1 MNPYVYVVS
10 VNGLLLFF
18 SLVFY
23 FFPPKK
29 INSIY
34 GYRTNK
40 SMKNE
45 EVWHF
50 ANAFFNKTL
59 LKYAA
64 ISFVF
69 ALLFV
74 FILSVEITWQPMVIL
89 LLTLAVSVIKTE
101 QTLSQFYD
109 SDGKKLPVKKK
120 H

>member
-1 MNPYVYVVS
+1 MNPYIYVIS

-18 SLVFY
+18 SIVFY

-29 INSIY
+29 INNFY

-45 EVWHF
+45 EIWHF
-50 ANAFFNKTL
+50 TNTFFNKTL

-64 ISFVF
+64 ISF
-69 ALLFV
+69 ALSVLFV
-74 FILSVEITWQPMVIL
+74 FLFSVEITWQPMVFL

-101 QTLSQFYD
+101 QILAKNFD
-109 SDGKKLPVKKK
+109 ADGKRLKVKK
-120 H
+120 

>member
-1 MNPYVYVVS
+1 MNPYVYVIS

-18 SLVFY
+18 SIVFY

-29 INSIY
+29 INSWY

-50 ANAFFNKTL
+50 ANTFFNKTL
-59 LKYAA
+59 LQYAA
-64 ISFVF
+64 ISFVA
-69 ALLFV
+69 ALLLV
-74 FILSVEITWQPMVIL
+74 FIISVKTTWQPMLIL

-101 QTLSQFYD
+101 QVLSRNFD
-109 SDGKKLPVKKK
+109 SDGEKLNIKK
-120 H
+120 

>member
-1 MNPYVYVVS
+1 MLMNPYVYVVS
-10 VNGLLLFF
+10 VNGLLFFF

-23 FFPPKK
+23 YFPPKK

-45 EVWHF
+45 TIWHF

-64 ISFVF
+64 ISFAF
-69 ALLFV
+69 SLLFV

-101 QTLSQFYD
+101 QVLSQNFD
-109 SDGKKLPVKKK
+109 ENGKKLNAKK
-120 H
+120 